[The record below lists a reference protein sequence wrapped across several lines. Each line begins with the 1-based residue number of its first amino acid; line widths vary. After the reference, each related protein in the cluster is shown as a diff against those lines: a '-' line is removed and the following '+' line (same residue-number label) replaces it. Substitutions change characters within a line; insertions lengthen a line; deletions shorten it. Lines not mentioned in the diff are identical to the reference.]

1 MAEPFTVRG
10 EGLTVE
16 LVLHRLYGLRGREL
30 VEQTFRDNP
39 ALASHGTFLPLGT
52 VFTPPD
58 LPAQTA
64 VAKPRRS
71 LFKDKS

>member
-1 MAEPFTVRG
+1 MAEPFTVKG

-39 ALASHGTFLPLGT
+39 GLAAHGTFLPLGA

-58 LPAQTA
+58 LPPRTV
-64 VAKPRRS
+64 VAKPRKS